1 MCKSNY
7 AVGCKSLIKILKK
20 PHEYSTFLTLRPS
33 QVQVLGKEKR
43 AAIGSFLLVEA
54 TGLVVRF
61 GFALHTDSSTTVA
74 SDSTR
79 LTAPR

>member
-1 MCKSNY
+1 M
-7 AVGCKSLIKILKK
+7 AKK
-20 PHEYSTFLTLRPS
+20 
-33 QVQVLGKEKR
+33 KR
-43 AAIGSFLLVEA
+43 AAIGSFSLVEA

-61 GFALHTDSSTTVA
+61 GFASHTDSSTTVA

>member
-1 MCKSNY
+1 MPLAAKVDSNFLQKSSMDMRLSY
-7 AVGCKSLIKILKK
+7 RSDLLRFMSLAKK
-20 PHEYSTFLTLRPS
+20 
-33 QVQVLGKEKR
+33 KEPQS
-43 AAIGSFLLVEA
+43 ALFSLVEA